1 MLLYASLLDLSPI
14 TPAHR
19 RLFFDW
25 SFMSTIQIKHRHT
38 GAVLFEGESG
48 MTMRQT
54 LEKATASI
62 ADLSYANLSYADLSY
77 ANLRFANL
85 RYADLSYANLRSAD
99 LSYADLRSANLRSAD
114 LSYADLR
121 SANLRCADLSYA
133 NLIYANLSYANLI
146 YADLSYANL
155 RSADLSGKKLIGNRP
170 FFTIGPIGS
179 RCDYMQAWI
188 TDSGVMIRA
197 GCFFG
202 TREKF
207 EIALS
212 AKHGDNEHGQEY
224 RAALVLIDK
233 HTEFWTPK
241 VVAVATKADEVAALA
256 PLDG

>member
-1 MLLYASLLDLSPI
+1 
-14 TPAHR
+14 
-19 RLFFDW
+19 
-25 SFMSTIQIKHRHT
+25 MSTIQIKHRHT

-54 LEKATASI
+54 LEKATASKADLRY
-62 ADLSYANLSYADLSY
+62 ADLSSADLRSADLSYADLSY
-77 ANLRFANL
+77 ANLRSADLRYADLSSADLRSADLRSADLSYADLSYANL
-85 RYADLSYANLRSAD
+85 RSADLRYADLSSANLRYADLSSADLSYADLSYANLRSAD
-99 LSYADLRSANLRSAD
+99 LSYANLRSAN
-114 LSYADLR
+114 
-121 SANLRCADLSYA
+121 
-133 NLIYANLSYANLI
+133 
-146 YADLSYANL
+146 
-155 RSADLSGKKLIGNRP
+155 LSGKKLIGNRP

-233 HTEFWTPK
+233 HTELWTPK
-241 VVAVATKADEVAALA
+241 VVAVATKADEVAA
-256 PLDG
+256 

>member
-54 LEKATASI
+54 LEKATASKADLRY
-62 ADLSYANLSYADLSY
+62 ADLSSANLRYADLRSADLSSANLRYADLSSANLSYADLRYADLRYANLSYADLSY
-77 ANLRFANL
+77 ANLSYADL
-85 RYADLSYANLRSAD
+85 RYADLSYAD
-99 LSYADLRSANLRSAD
+99 LSYADLRSAN
-114 LSYADLR
+114 
-121 SANLRCADLSYA
+121 
-133 NLIYANLSYANLI
+133 
-146 YADLSYANL
+146 
-155 RSADLSGKKLIGNRP
+155 LSGKKLIGNRP

-233 HTEFWTPK
+233 HTELWTPK
-241 VVAVATKADEVAALA
+241 VVAFLRPKGS
-256 PLDG
+256 P